1 LSGEH
6 PLTIT
11 ICSSANFYKHV
22 AEIADRLEAQGLKV
36 LMPITAKEMRDSGN
50 FDVGRHRTWLQNPE
64 DYHKKTALMRQ
75 HFAEVEKGDAILV
88 VNDEKHGVENYI
100 GGNVLMEM
108 TLAFY
113 LHKPIFLL
121 NGVPQGSMLEE
132 EIIGVEPVLLAGRL
146 ESLHEHLA
154 GLKRG

>member
-1 LSGEH
+1 
-6 PLTIT
+6 
-11 ICSSANFYKHV
+11 
-22 AEIADRLEAQGLKV
+22 
-36 LMPITAKEMRDSGN
+36 
-50 FDVGRHRTWLQNPE
+50 
-64 DYHKKTALMRQ
+64 MRQ